1 MGRKWVINASPLISL
16 AKIGQLQLIEELC
29 PNPIIPLGVAKEVF
43 QGPEHDPAKQWLAG
57 GGKNW
62 IREVAGVN
70 PAIIAW
76 DLGQGESEV
85 LSWVYSHPDHTA
97 VLDDRAAR
105 NCSRALGVKVIGTIG
120 IILLAKNE
128 RKLVQVLPLLRQLE
142 ESGFRI
148 EGNLLQAAME
158 LAGETERK

>member
-1 MGRKWVINASPLISL
+1 MDRKWVLNASPLISL

-29 PNPIIPLGVAKEVF
+29 PNPIIPRGVAQEIF
-43 QGPEHDPAKQWLAG
+43 QGPDHDPAKQWLAG
-57 GGKNW
+57 VGKNW

-85 LSWVYSHPDHTA
+85 LSWAYTDPGYIA

-105 NCSRALGVKVIGTIG
+105 NCGKALGVKVIGTIG

-128 RKLVQVLPLLRQLE
+128 KKLAQVLPLLRQLE

-148 EGNLLQAAME
+148 DVNLLQAARE
-158 LAGETERK
+158 LAGEAGRK